1 MRPAAIGTGVAAG
14 LFTALA
20 VQQGLSAHGSYGD
33 ADAMLQNGVF
43 VPGSDPA
50 HYDELQRQGDAAK
63 RNAYL
68 SAGAAVVF
76 AAAAGYLGWR
86 SIEPADATIGVR
98 F

>member
-1 MRPAAIGTGVAAG
+1 MRPAAIGAGAAAG
-14 LFTALA
+14 LLA
-20 VQQGLSAHGSYGD
+20 VLAIQQGFSARGAYSD
-33 ADAMLQNGVF
+33 ADAMLQGGVF

-50 HYDELQRQGDAAK
+50 HSDELQQQGDAAK
-63 RNAYL
+63 RNAYI

-86 SIEPADATIGVR
+86 SVEPADGAVGVR